1 MCPLY
6 PVKHRETGEEK
17 EIKLTLSEWE
27 EWKKENPDWFRFFTP
42 ENTNFTSTESVGDWR
57 GKLYKSHPGWKD
69 VMGKVKKAGKRNPS
83 ITQQY

>member
-1 MCPLY
+1 MATY

-17 EIKLTLSEWE
+17 EVTMSVHDWD
-27 EWKKENPDWFRFFTP
+27 EWKEQNPDWFRFFTP
-42 ENTNFTSTESVGDWR
+42 DTCPSSTESIGDWR